1 MRNYLSTGYG
11 QGKSRIIR
19 SYYIYNNPSIQLIG
33 SLHTL
38 PDVFF
43 HYTTPCSQEGALP
56 IFSFGSGS
64 TLICFKLINEKL
76 WLVENSI
83 GNNFI
88 KMIFN

>member
-1 MRNYLSTGYG
+1 MNWIYISRENFENENIYIIITSFMRNYLSTGYG

-43 HYTTPCSQEGALP
+43 SLHHT
-56 IFSFGSGS
+56 
-64 TLICFKLINEKL
+64 
-76 WLVENSI
+76 V
-83 GNNFI
+83 
-88 KMIFN
+88 